1 MLPVLTLLL
10 SIATAVG
17 GSGAPV
23 VRVTQGLLSG
33 LEEKSTKGR
42 AFHSYYG
49 VPFAKPPVG
58 DLRLKDPVA
67 SESWEGVRA
76 GSEQPPPC
84 LQVSLMLPL
93 MGIRVSLDQLTGS
106 EDCLYLNVFTPAGR
120 EPEERL
126 PVMVWIHG
134 GGYFS
139 GAAVEYQPHVLM
151 NHDVVL
157 VVVQYRLG
165 ILGFLSTEDQVMP
178 GNYGMKDQVMALR
191 WVQENIH
198 TFGGDKDRVTIFGE
212 SAGGASTH
220 LHMMSPKST
229 GLFKRAIMQS
239 GSAVAPWALS
249 KRHLEAAQH
258 AGETLGCLD
267 TSKNDVLLRCLQ
279 AADAKQLVELSQDF
293 FEWFLFPM
301 RMGPRVDGD
310 FLLDDPE
317 LLLRE
322 AKHARV
328 DVISGVTANEGAFFI
343 NALEAN
349 ENTQRSLQEN
359 FSVSGPISLNL
370 DPEDP
375 DPVASSTKMF
385 EYYLGDIVI
394 DVDHYEQL
402 MELFSDRHFSLG
414 HDLTSFFHSRVAK
427 TYRYSLDHRAELTFS
442 DLLSKERK
450 TQWISHCDDL
460 FYLFRGGPFLQQGR
474 MELQDLAR
482 EDDLTLREVILSAWT
497 NFAATGN
504 PTPDNTLGFVWEA
517 ASEDDLRYL
526 SLTPTPTMQND
537 QRKEMR
543 KFFASLPA
551 RQNKLLFPGQE
562 DQQEEDEDL
571 DQEQEEEDEDEDK
584 DQGHQEEKEEDED
597 QEDEDDL
604 GMVEAEVAFSRQ
616 FNQDEL

>member
-1 MLPVLTLLL
+1 ML
-10 SIATAVG
+10 
-17 GSGAPV
+17 
-23 VRVTQGLLSG
+23 Q
-33 LEEKSTKGR
+33 
-42 AFHSYYG
+42 
-49 VPFAKPPVG
+49 
-58 DLRLKDPVA
+58 DPVA

-139 GAAVEYQPHVLM
+139 GAAVEYQPQVLM

-402 MELFSDRHFSLG
+402 MEVG
-414 HDLTSFFHSRVAK
+414 
-427 TYRYSLDHRAELTFS
+427 
-442 DLLSKERK
+442 
-450 TQWISHCDDL
+450 ISHCDDL

-537 QRKEMR
+537 QRK
-543 KFFASLPA
+543 KWVFY
-551 RQNKLLFPGQE
+551 
-562 DQQEEDEDL
+562 
-571 DQEQEEEDEDEDK
+571 
-584 DQGHQEEKEEDED
+584 
-597 QEDEDDL
+597 
-604 GMVEAEVAFSRQ
+604 
-616 FNQDEL
+616 

>member
-1 MLPVLTLLL
+1 MLPKITLMLALT
-10 SIATAVG
+10 TAVG
-17 GSGAPV
+17 GSGTPV
-23 VRVTQGLLSG
+23 VRVAQGLLSG

-67 SESWEGVRA
+67 SEPWEGVLA
-76 GSEQPPPC
+76 GTEQPRPC
-84 LQVSLMLPL
+84 LQVALMLPL
-93 MGIRVSLDQLTGS
+93 MGIRVSVDQLTGS

-120 EPEERL
+120 KPEERL

-151 NHDVVL
+151 NHDIVL
-157 VVVQYRLG
+157 VVLQYRLG
-165 ILGFLSTEDQVMP
+165 ILGFLSTEDDVMP

-198 TFGGDKDRVTIFGE
+198 SFGGDAERVTIFGE

-220 LHMMSPKST
+220 LHIMSPKSA

-239 GSAVAPWALS
+239 GSAISPWAVS
-249 KRHLEAAQH
+249 RQHRGAAQH
-258 AGETLGCLD
+258 AGETLGCSD
-267 TSKNDVLLRCLQ
+267 TSSSDVLLQCLQ
-279 AADAKQLVELSQDF
+279 DADARQLVELSQDF

-310 FLLDDPE
+310 FLPDDPE
-317 LLLRE
+317 VLLRD
-322 AKHARV
+322 ARHAHV
-328 DVISGVTANEGAFFI
+328 DVLSGVTANEGAFFI

-349 ENTQRSLQEN
+349 ENTLRALQEN
-359 FSVSGPISLNL
+359 FSASGPISIGLE
-370 DPEDP
+370 PEDL
-375 DPVASSTKMF
+375 DPVASSTKVF
-385 EYYLGDIVI
+385 QYYLGDILI

-402 MELFSDRHFSLG
+402 MKLFTDRHFSLG
-414 HDLTSFFHSRVAK
+414 HDLTTLFHSRVAN

-460 FYLFRGGPFLQQGR
+460 FYLFRGGPLLQLGR
-474 MELQDLAR
+474 EELQDLAR
-482 EDDLTLREVILSAWT
+482 EDDLALREVILSAWI

-504 PTPDNTLGFVWEA
+504 PTPDAALGFVWESV
-517 ASEDDLRYL
+517 SEDNLHYL
-526 SLTPTPTMQND
+526 SLTPTPTMQLD
-537 QRKEMR
+537 RKKEMR
-543 KFFASLPA
+543 QLFASLPT
-551 RQNKLLFPGQE
+551 RQNKILFPDRE
-562 DQQEEDEDL
+562 DQGEESVVEEDR
-571 DQEQEEEDEDEDK
+571 EDK
-584 DQGHQEEKEEDED
+584 AQD
-597 QEDEDDL
+597 DEDDL
-604 GMVEAEVAFSRQ
+604 GMMEAEVPFSRQ
-616 FNQDEL
+616 FSQDEL